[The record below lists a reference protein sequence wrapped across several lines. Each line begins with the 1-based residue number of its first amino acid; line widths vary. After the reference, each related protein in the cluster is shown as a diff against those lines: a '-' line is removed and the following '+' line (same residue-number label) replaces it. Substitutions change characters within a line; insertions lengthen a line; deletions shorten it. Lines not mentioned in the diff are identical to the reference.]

1 MLVADDDPD
10 ILELVRYN
18 LSREGYVVHTARDG
32 AEAWEILNDE
42 TIDLA
47 LLDIGMPG
55 SSGVDLCERMKKS
68 ERLKSVPLIFVTART
83 MESDV
88 ILGFRVGADDYIR
101 KPFSAKELVVRVN
114 SLLKRTYGSEDAFRY
129 LQLELNFDRHQCRIN
144 GERVN
149 LTPHEFGLLKLLVRA
164 EGRTISRSILL
175 EKVWGMESHSSP
187 RSVDIVVT
195 RLREKVKPYNHLIRT
210 VAGVGYQWDVESE
223 MRA

>member
-18 LSREGYVVHTARDG
+18 LNREGYFVHSARDG

-55 SSGVDLCERMKKS
+55 LSGMDLCERMKKT
-68 ERLKSVPLIFVTART
+68 ERLKFVPLIFVTART

-101 KPFSAKELVVRVN
+101 KPFLAKELVMRVN
-114 SLLKRTYGSEDAFRY
+114 SLLKRTQGNDDSFRY
-129 LQLELNFDRHQCRIN
+129 MQLELNFDRHQCRID

-149 LTPHEFGLLKLLVRA
+149 LTPHEFGLLKLLVHA
-164 EGRTISRSILL
+164 EGRTISRAILL

-195 RLREKVKPYNHLIRT
+195 RLRDKVKPYHHLIRT
-210 VAGVGYQWDVESE
+210 VPGVGYQWDMENNLGV
-223 MRA
+223 